1 MLFRTV
7 RQIVTTFANS
17 LLDLGPDLAL
27 LPTSGQAK
35 GVSLPWIVSAVLGMF
50 VLGATSTHPPK
61 PKPKAKAKAHAH
73 GPHAV
78 RHAKPIPL
86 SHAPGSRAEAYGQL
100 TADACLALLDQRQV
114 PYSREQPK
122 RGVKIPVRLTGKLGG
137 VLYRTDFPDRERA
150 SVPWEIFD
158 CRLVL
163 SLDDF
168 AEVLRAHSIAEVRI
182 FSAWRPPAKSWP
194 MTDWARRHQGALAID
209 VRELRKDNGE
219 VLNVLDHFHGQLGGA
234 QCGPA
239 ALPPN
244 PDSAE
249 ARELHDLVCAAA
261 SAHVFNS
268 ILTPN
273 YNPAHK
279 NHFHL
284 ELTPDV
290 DWFML
295 R

>member
-1 MLFRTV
+1 M
-7 RQIVTTFANS
+7 
-17 LLDLGPDLAL
+17 
-27 LPTSGQAK
+27 
-35 GVSLPWIVSAVLGMF
+35 SLPWSFSAALGMLL
-50 VLGATSTHPPK
+50 LGAASTHAPK
-61 PKPKAKAKAHAH
+61 PKPKAKARQHSAQ
-73 GPHAV
+73 GV
-78 RHAKPIPL
+78 RHARPIPL

-100 TADACLALLDQRQV
+100 TPDACIALLNERHI
-114 PYSREQPK
+114 PYSREDPK
-122 RGVKIPVRLTGKLGG
+122 RGVMIPVRLTGKLGG
-137 VLYRTDFPDRERA
+137 VIYRTDFPEDERG
-150 SVPWEIFD
+150 SVPWEVFD

-168 AEVLRAHSIAEVRI
+168 GEVLRAHSIAEVRM

-194 MTDWARRHQGALAID
+194 MTEWARRHQGALAID

-219 VLNVLDHFHGQLGGA
+219 VLNVLEHFHGQLGAA
-234 QCGPA
+234 QCVA
-239 ALPPN
+239 AARAPSSDRPE
-244 PDSAE
+244 S
-249 ARELHDLVCAAA
+249 RELHDLVCAAVE
-261 SAHVFNS
+261 AHVFNS

>member
-1 MLFRTV
+1 MLGV
-7 RQIVTTFANS
+7 
-17 LLDLGPDLAL
+17 LL
-27 LPTSGQAK
+27 
-35 GVSLPWIVSAVLGMF
+35 
-50 VLGATSTHPPK
+50 LGATSAHPVK
-61 PKPKAKAKAHAH
+61 PKPKAKAH
-73 GPHAV
+73 PHSSHRV
-78 RHAKPIPL
+78 QHRRPIVL
-86 SHAPGSRAEAYGQL
+86 SHAPGSRAAVYGQL
-100 TADACLALLDQRQV
+100 SASACLALLEQRHI
-114 PYSREQPK
+114 PYTREEPK
-122 RGVKIPVRLTGKLGG
+122 RGVKIPVRLTGRVGG
-137 VLYRTDFPDRERA
+137 VLYRTDFPDGERA

-168 AEVLRAHSIAEVRI
+168 GEVLRAHSIAEVRM

-194 MTDWARRHQGALAID
+194 MTEWGRRHQGALAID

-219 VLNVLDHFHGQLGGA
+219 VLNVLEHFHGQLGGA
-234 QCGPA
+234 QCVPA
-239 ALPPN
+239 AQQPN
-244 PDSAE
+244 PDSPE
-249 ARELHDLVCAAA
+249 ARELHELVCAAA
-261 SAHVFNS
+261 EAHVFNS

>member
-1 MLFRTV
+1 LPFN
-7 RQIVTTFANS
+7 IAAA
-17 LLDLGPDLAL
+17 LAFL
-27 LPTSGQAK
+27 
-35 GVSLPWIVSAVLGMF
+35 
-50 VLGATSTHPPK
+50 VLGAPPAHRPK
-61 PKPKAKAKAHAH
+61 PKPKAHRHTPHRVSHAQ
-73 GPHAV
+73 A
-78 RHAKPIPL
+78 IPL
-86 SHAPGSRAEAYGQL
+86 QHAPNSRAEAYAALGPE
-100 TADACLALLDQRQV
+100 ACLAELDKRHI
-114 PYSREQPK
+114 PFSREEPK
-122 RGVKIPVRLTGKLGG
+122 RGVKIPVRLTGKVGG
-137 VLYRTDFPDRERA
+137 VLYRSDFPDNERL

-168 AEVLRAHSIAEVRI
+168 SETLRAHSVAEVRI

-194 MTDWARRHQGALAID
+194 MSEWGRRHQGALAVD
-209 VRELRKDNGE
+209 VRELRKDTGE
-219 VLNVLDHFHGQLGGA
+219 VLNVLDHFHGQLGASQCTAGA
-234 QCGPA
+234 PA
-239 ALPPN
+239 PA

-261 SAHVFNS
+261 EAHVFNS

>member
-1 MLFRTV
+1 M
-7 RQIVTTFANS
+7 S
-17 LLDLGPDLAL
+17 LLW
-27 LPTSGQAK
+27 
-35 GVSLPWIVSAVLGMF
+35 SLSAAFGIL
-50 VLGATSTHPPK
+50 VLGAPQAQPA
-61 PKPKAKAKAHAH
+61 KPKAKVSVKVKAKAKTKAKARHH
-73 GPHAV
+73 GSHRV
-78 RHAKPIPL
+78 QHGKPVPL
-86 SHAPGSRAEAYGQL
+86 SRAPGSRAEAYGQL
-100 TADACLALLDQRQV
+100 TPAACLALLDERHI
-114 PYSREQPK
+114 PYSREEPK
-122 RGVKIPVRLTGKLGG
+122 RGVKIPVRLTGKVGG

-150 SVPWEIFD
+150 HVPWEVFD

-168 AEVLRAHSIAEVRI
+168 SETLRAHSIAEVRL

-194 MTDWARRHQGALAID
+194 MSEVARRHQGALAID

-219 VLNVLDHFHGQLGGA
+219 VLNVLEHFHGKLGVT
-234 QCGPA
+234 QCVPA
-239 ALPPN
+239 APPPN
-244 PDSAE
+244 PDCPE
-249 ARELHDLVCAAA
+249 ARELHELVCAA
-261 SAHVFNS
+261 SAAHIFNS

>member
-1 MLFRTV
+1 MRPTHACVSKHPTQAAVPKRRT
-7 RQIVTTFANS
+7 RR
-17 LLDLGPDLAL
+17 P
-27 LPTSGQAK
+27 PRR
-35 GVSLPWIVSAVLGMF
+35 VSHTQS
-50 VLGATSTHPPK
+50 
-61 PKPKAKAKAHAH
+61 
-73 GPHAV
+73 
-78 RHAKPIPL
+78 IPL
-86 SHAPGSRAEAYGQL
+86 RHAPGSPAEVYAAL
-100 TADACLALLDQRQV
+100 TPDACLAELTRRHV
-114 PYSREQPK
+114 PYAREEAK
-122 RGVKIPVRLTGKLGG
+122 RGVKIPVRLTGKVAG
-137 VLYRTDFPDRERA
+137 VLYRTDFPDNERA

-168 AEVLRAHSIAEVRI
+168 GETLRAHSVAEVRM

-194 MTDWARRHQGALAID
+194 MSEWGRRHQGALAID
-209 VRELRKDNGE
+209 VRELRKDTGE
-219 VLNVLDHFHGQLGGA
+219 ALNVLDHFHGKLGLTPCTAGSTA
-234 QCGPA
+234 TTT
-239 ALPPN
+239 
-244 PDSAE
+244 DSPE
-249 ARELHDLVCAAA
+249 DRELHEIVCAA
-261 SAHVFNS
+261 SEAHLFNS

>member
-1 MLFRTV
+1 MLFRPV
-7 RQIVTTFANS
+7 RQIVAPFLKS
-17 LLDLGPDLAL
+17 RRRPGPDLAL
-27 LPTSGQAK
+27 LLGSGQAHP
-35 GVSLPWIVSAVLGMF
+35 VSLPLSITAALGIL
-50 VLGATSTHPPK
+50 VLGAPSVHRPKST
-61 PKPKAKAKAHAH
+61 PKA
-73 GPHAV
+73 
-78 RHAKPIPL
+78 RHHRAQRLQYERPSPL
-86 SHAPGSRAEAYGQL
+86 GHAPGSRAEAYGQL
-100 TADACLALLDQRQV
+100 TPEACLALLEERHI
-114 PYSREQPK
+114 PFSREEPR
-122 RGVKIPVRLTGKLGG
+122 RGVKIPVRLTGKVGG
-137 VLYRTDFPDRERA
+137 VLYRTDFPDGERTL
-150 SVPWEIFD
+150 VPWEVFD

-168 AEVLRAHSIAEVRI
+168 GEVLRAHSIAEVRM

-194 MTDWARRHQGALAID
+194 MTEWGRRHQGALAID

-219 VLNVLDHFHGQLGGA
+219 VLNVLEHFHGQLGGA
-234 QCGPA
+234 QCVTGA
-239 ALPPN
+239 RPPN

-249 ARELHDLVCAAA
+249 ARELHELVCSAAA
-261 SAHVFNS
+261 AHVFNS

-290 DWFML
+290 AWFML

>member
-1 MLFRTV
+1 
-7 RQIVTTFANS
+7 
-17 LLDLGPDLAL
+17 
-27 LPTSGQAK
+27 
-35 GVSLPWIVSAVLGMF
+35 VSLPWSVSAALGLLL
-50 VLGATSTHPPK
+50 LGATSTHPVK
-61 PKPKAKAKAHAH
+61 PKPKAKARHHSSH
-73 GPHAV
+73 GVQHK
-78 RHAKPIPL
+78 RPIPL

-100 TADACLALLDQRQV
+100 APATCLALLDQRHI
-114 PYSREQPK
+114 PYSREEPK
-122 RGVKIPVRLTGKLGG
+122 RGVKIPVRLTGKVGG
-137 VLYRTDFPDRERA
+137 VLYRTDFPDAERA

-168 AEVLRAHSIAEVRI
+168 SETLRAHSIVEVRM
-182 FSAWRPPAKSWP
+182 FSAWRPPAKTWP
-194 MTDWARRHQGALAID
+194 MSDVARRHQGALAID

-219 VLNVLDHFHGQLGGA
+219 VLNVLDDFHGQLGGPL
-234 QCGPA
+234 CVPA
-239 ALPPN
+239 ATPPN
-244 PDSAE
+244 PDRPQ
-249 ARELHDLVCAAA
+249 ARELHELVCAAA
-261 SAHVFNS
+261 QAHVFNS

>member
-1 MLFRTV
+1 LLFRAV
-7 RQIVTTFANS
+7 RQIVTEFADS
-17 LLDLGPDLAL
+17 FLDLGAILAFWRG
-27 LPTSGQAK
+27 SGQAPP
-35 GVSLPWIVSAVLGMF
+35 VSLPWIATAALGVL
-50 VLGATSTHPPK
+50 VLGATSAHPAK
-61 PKPKAKAKAHAH
+61 TKPKAKAH
-73 GPHAV
+73 PHHHHSV
-78 RHAKPIPL
+78 QRKKPIPL
-86 SHAPGSRAEAYGQL
+86 NHAPGSRAGAYGQL
-100 TADACLALLDQRQV
+100 SPVACLALLDQRHI
-114 PYSREQPK
+114 PYLREEPK
-122 RGVKIPVRLTGKLGG
+122 RGVKIPVRLSGRVGG

-168 AEVLRAHSIAEVRI
+168 GEVLRAHSIAEVRI

-194 MTDWARRHQGALAID
+194 MTEWGRRHQGALAID

-219 VLNVLDHFHGQLGGA
+219 VLNVLEHFHGQLGAEQCVAGA
-234 QCGPA
+234 R
-239 ALPPN
+239 PPT
-244 PDSAE
+244 PDSPE
-249 ARELHDLVCAAA
+249 ARELHALVCAAA
-261 SAHVFNS
+261 EAHVFNS